1 MNAGPEPSH
10 DSIGPWIYERT
21 LGVGGMASVLL
32 CHHRH
37 IAGLRA
43 AVKLMPG
50 WSADEDAIQRFER
63 EAALLGQ
70 LRHPHIVRLIGG
82 SDASGGDKN
91 KAGFWLAM
99 AYVEGPTLD
108 ERLDRGPLS
117 VDEVLA
123 VFIPLTRALEYAHA
137 AGVFHRD
144 LKPANM
150 ILGPTGVQ
158 LVDFGVA
165 LSADLSR
172 LTNRGVRPGTLS
184 YMAPE
189 AVLDDR
195 DLPDPGANDLYAL
208 GVVLYEALTAKR
220 AFPGNRDG
228 GFHAQQLSILRAK
241 ARSPG
246 LDPGEPHPP
255 AWRDVVYRLTQPDP
269 HLRLRDLRV
278 VRELLEQGAD
288 VARPASA
295 PVAAEGETVWAQ
307 PSPFRSTPRPHR
319 PPRRLLEPRLRRTAG
334 DEVDEPEWEVTPPV
348 ASETTTPVAPEPPPQ
363 MEPLPTP
370 AEPPARAA
378 PAEAPPRSRP
388 TPLPPLAEE
397 EDDEPMWH
405 DVSPVAPPPPVVA
418 PVSPIELH
426 APPSLTTPTPS
437 GSRVARPPSIVR
449 VQRAAPAEEAPR
461 ATMEVPPYNGLV
473 VAILLS
479 GVLFLL
485 LAAAVV
491 TYAVDLWFERAPA
504 EVAAAPDAA
513 VVVEAEADETPIWHD
528 TGLHQPPRV
537 WPKAGPRLPPPPSP
551 PPPAAGRSVTV
562 STADGRPARV
572 TIDGRDKGPTPWT
585 GTLSYGRHTIRV
597 AAESRAVSGAP
608 LIAKDGAGT
617 IKADFL
623 YNRLVM
629 HSEAR

>member
-1 MNAGPEPSH
+1 M
-10 DSIGPWIYERT
+10 
-21 LGVGGMASVLL
+21 LGFGGMASVLL

-43 AVKLMPG
+43 AVKLLPG
-50 WSADEDAIQRFER
+50 WSADENAIRRFER

-70 LRHPHIVRLIGG
+70 LRHPHIVRLLGG
-82 SDASGGDKN
+82 SDSSGGDKL
-91 KAGFWLAM
+91 KGSFWLAM

-108 ERLDRGPLS
+108 ERLARGPLT
-117 VDEVLA
+117 VDEVLT
-123 VFIPLTRALEYAHA
+123 VFIPLTEALEYAHA

-150 ILGPTGVQ
+150 ILAPTGVQ

-220 AFPGNRDG
+220 AFPGNREG
-228 GFHAQQLSILRAK
+228 GLHVQQLSILRAK
-241 ARSPG
+241 ARSSG

-269 HLRLRDLRV
+269 QLRLRDLRV

-319 PPRRLLEPRLRRTAG
+319 PPRRLLEPRLRRPTG
-334 DEVDEPEWEVTPPV
+334 VEVEEPEWEVTSPMAPK
-348 ASETTTPVAPEPPPQ
+348 TTTP
-363 MEPLPTP
+363 MEPVATP
-370 AEPPARAA
+370 AE

-388 TPLPPLAEE
+388 TPLPPPAED
-397 EDDEPMWH
+397 DDEPRWRDIGPAM
-405 DVSPVAPPPPVVA
+405 PPPPVVE
-418 PVSPIELH
+418 PTPWVSPIELH
-426 APPSLTTPTPS
+426 APISPPASTSS

-449 VQRAAPAEEAPR
+449 VQRPAPAEAAPLGG
-461 ATMEVPPYNGLV
+461 AEVRPNSGLV
-473 VAILLS
+473 VAFLLS

-485 LAAAVV
+485 FTAGVV
-491 TYAVDLWFERAPA
+491 TCAVDLWFERAPA
-504 EVAAAPDAA
+504 AVVATPDAA
-513 VVVEAEADETPIWHD
+513 AEVAEAEAAEMSIWQD
-528 TGLHQPPRV
+528 TGLQRPPLA
-537 WPKAGPRLPPPPSP
+537 WPKAGPRLPPPSPPPPP

-562 STADGRPARV
+562 STADGRSARV
-572 TIDGRDKGPTPWT
+572 TIDGRDVGPTPWT

-608 LIAKDGAGT
+608 LITKDGAGT

-623 YNRLVM
+623 YNRLAM